1 MITKN
6 QTVTAA
12 LTFEVISCNWYVCLL
27 LGRSVK
33 GWVGELRGLTDWL
46 TGYLVDIRTGWLT
59 EQLAGLLADDW
70 SVNLVDQFVSN
81 QSIDWWW
88 IRHDWLVDYLNDKNF
103 LIINWVI
110 YRSIYWLIDFQI
122 CKLDNRHT
130 GCSDCVIYFFRVLV
144 DLISSLSQIMQ
155 KVIHFISFFF

>member
-1 MITKN
+1 M
-6 QTVTAA
+6 
-12 LTFEVISCNWYVCLL
+12 
-27 LGRSVK
+27 G
-33 GWVGELRGLTDWL
+33 GWVARFYWLTDWA
-46 TGYLVDIRTGWLT
+46 TWLT
-59 EQLAGLLADDW
+59 FGRVDWLNKWLVCWLIDW

-88 IRHDWLVDYLNDKNF
+88 IRHDWLVNYLNDKHF
-103 LIINWVI
+103 LTINWVI

-155 KVIHFISFFF
+155 KVIRFISYFF